1 LVLGFGYS
9 TIKKLI
15 LVLIS
20 IKKIKTRTKPNLVL
34 DNPLVIIPKLVGYE
48 SITHDYRFHFRSKKL

>member
-1 LVLGFGYS
+1 MVLGFGYS

>member
-9 TIKKLI
+9 TIKKLS

-20 IKKIKTRTKPNLVL
+20 IIKIKIGTEPNLVL
-34 DNPLVIIPKLVGYE
+34 NNPLVVIPKLLGYE
-48 SITHDYRFHFRSKKL
+48 WIIHDYRLHFRNKKL